1 MHQITREKSK
11 IKKERKKEKNYKNNQ
26 KSIDKMTSTYQPIVT
41 LNTNRIMLNQKI
53 YTGWM
58 VTKQDTYA
66 IYKILSSD
74 LKPQIECEEM

>member
-26 KSIDKMTSTYQPIVT
+26 KSIDKMTSTYQPIVS

-53 YTGWM
+53 YTG
-58 VTKQDTYA
+58 
-66 IYKILSSD
+66 
-74 LKPQIECEEM
+74 